1 MTFKVGDKVM
11 ILTEIDKIAP
21 DARFPYSVKLWS
33 YGSGYV
39 DASNMYP
46 GTLASIVREIDDLR
60 AKLAAAEKERD
71 EARKD
76 AAEWELD
83 CTTAEAGEKRMAAER
98 DAARAELATL
108 RALMPEVRRVVQMT
122 ADWVVPQHLGGL
134 NASDWFAKHGEWQA
148 FGHSALALLAK
159 LPAEQENRSW
169 YHTTIAER
177 EELRARLAAAI
188 GLLQRAKPEIYLGSH
203 GNTEIVREI
212 TAFLDTR
219 AKLPAEDKPATAEP
233 KRVREWRY
241 EENGYWAEYRSGG
254 RDGRVQRRSQDCPEW
269 YDDIQTIADME
280 EHVRTNPR
288 YRETTPQPAP
298 APVAGNV
305 PLTLHGPA
313 SLAGKTV
320 QFWTCDHSWATVEV
334 KRG

>member
-1 MTFKVGDKVM
+1 MSMELDGIVAK
-11 ILTEIDKIAP
+11 LTALRDEREQEKARRLYYQNIVYEVCLTLDATSNQDIICGNVDTPTTYVQDWVKALRERLTAQEQELQNLRIALSS
-21 DARFPYSVKLWS
+21 ANL
-33 YGSGYV
+33 
-39 DASNMYP
+39 N
-46 GTLASIVREIDDLR
+46 
-60 AKLAAAEKERD
+60 LAAAEKERD

-98 DAARAELATL
+98 DAARAEAATY

-122 ADWVVPQHLGGL
+122 AEWVVPQHLGGL

-148 FGHSALALLAK
+148 FGHSAIALL
-159 LPAEQENRSW
+159 
-169 YHTTIAER
+169 
-177 EELRARLAAAI
+177 
-188 GLLQRAKPEIYLGSH
+188 
-203 GNTEIVREI
+203 
-212 TAFLDTR
+212 

-254 RDGRVQRRSQDCPEW
+254 RDGRVQRRSQDCPQW

-305 PLTLHGPA
+305 PLTLVGPA
-313 SLAGKTV
+313 SLNGKKVWLKHDGSGQT
-320 QFWTCDHSWATVEV
+320 AVEV
-334 KRG
+334 RA